1 MEHQPFENWILSGD
15 PLNTSQITDLKNHL
29 EICSHCSAIKEG
41 ILNVEE
47 LIKSATF
54 ESPSPGFSRR
64 FQMMAAQRKEE
75 ARRLQS
81 YFFLGWTM
89 IITVLVSIGYLT
101 TLLLTQTPTEVIS
114 GLMASTINVA
124 FQLDSMLHL
133 IKAWIQII
141 PLPITLAIFAGS
153 ASLVVLLTS
162 GWIIS
167 VWKISTQGAKAN
179 E

>member
-15 PLNTSQITDLKNHL
+15 PLTPTQTMDLNNHL
-29 EICSHCSAIKEG
+29 AICSHCLTIKEG
-41 ILNVEE
+41 ISGVEV
-47 LIKSATF
+47 LIKSAAF
-54 ESPSPGFSRR
+54 ESPSPGFTRR
-64 FQMMAAQRKEE
+64 FQIMAAQREEE

-89 IITVLVSIGYLT
+89 VITVIVSIGYLT
-101 TLLLTQTPTEVIS
+101 TLLLTQSPAEVIS
-114 GLMASTINVA
+114 GLMGSIIGAA

-141 PLPITLAIFAGS
+141 PLPITLAIIAGS

-162 GWIIS
+162 GWVIS
-167 VWKISTQGAKAN
+167 VWKISTQGVKTN

>member
-15 PLNTSQITDLKNHL
+15 PLNPTQTKDLNDHL
-29 EICSHCSAIKEG
+29 LVCSHCTCIKEG
-41 ILNVEE
+41 ISNVED
-47 LIKSATF
+47 LFKSATF
-54 ESPSPGFSRR
+54 ESPSPGFARR
-64 FQMMAAQRKEE
+64 FQIMATQREEE

-89 IITVLVSIGYLT
+89 IVTVIVSIGYLT
-101 TLLLTQTPTEVIS
+101 ALLLTQSPAEVIS
-114 GLMASTINVA
+114 GLMSSVINAA

-167 VWKISTQGAKAN
+167 VWKISTQGAKTN

>member
-15 PLNTSQITDLKNHL
+15 PLTQSQFTELKAHL
-29 EICSHCSAIKEG
+29 SICPHCTTIKEG
-41 ILNVEE
+41 FSGVEM
-47 LIKSATF
+47 LFKSATF
-54 ESPSPGFSRR
+54 ESPSPGFTHR
-64 FQMMAAQRKEE
+64 FKIMAAQREEE

-89 IITVLVSIGYLT
+89 IVTVVVSIAYLT
-101 TLLLTQTPTEVIS
+101 TMMLTKSPTEVITE
-114 GLMASTINVA
+114 LMSSTINVA
-124 FQLDSMLHL
+124 FQLDTL
-133 IKAWIQII
+133 IETLMAWFTII
-141 PLPITLAIFAGS
+141 PLPITLAIIAGS

-167 VWKISTQGAKAN
+167 VWKVSSQGVRTH